1 MTFTSIYHPHF
12 ETTILILLLLFF
24 ISIWI
29 MSCNICW
36 LLPSNLRPDDIL
48 RGSLLEM
55 LQLARSP
62 WGVLPILASPLG
74 SHHPEHG
81 IHIPVASSYKTKN
94 KRKKHQQQAEVC
106 QSWSL
111 LCGATTENMGSTI
124 HIPAT
129 SSCNKK
135 RRQKQAKNLPIL
147 ASPLR
152 IQGAT
157 IGTWN
162 SHVCTT
168 GDLHTKH

>member
-1 MTFTSIYHPHF
+1 MCYTRSDSVFTWYGALGALHWHLHLFTIHSF
-12 ETTILILLLLFF
+12 ETTILQRFCYCCFF

-81 IHIPVASSYKTKN
+81 IHIPVASSYKNKN

-111 LCGATTENMGSTI
+111 LCGATTENMKFTYPE
-124 HIPAT
+124 H
-129 SSCNKK
+129 
-135 RRQKQAKNLPIL
+135 LY
-147 ASPLR
+147 
-152 IQGAT
+152 
-157 IGTWN
+157 
-162 SHVCTT
+162 
-168 GDLHTKH
+168 

>member
-1 MTFTSIYHPHF
+1 
-12 ETTILILLLLFF
+12 
-24 ISIWI
+24 

-81 IHIPVASSYKTKN
+81 IHIPVASSYKN
-94 KRKKHQQQAEVC
+94 KSKLKKHQQQAKVC

-111 LCGATTENMGSTI
+111 LCGATTAVPRTTNKQTST
-124 HIPAT
+124 T
-129 SSCNKK
+129 TTN
-135 RRQKQAKNLPIL
+135 KQAQFCQS
-147 ASPLR
+147 SPLLWAPR
-152 IQGAT
+152 
-157 IGTWN
+157 TWN
-162 SHVCTT
+162 PQSTYPPY
-168 GDLHTKH
+168 LHAIQRKKTSKEFAKPGFSS